1 MCEIRLFTVTNA
13 FDHGRRDWHCHYLTH
28 LELLAVLAGISGL
41 RGLSGTRI
49 AEDRLRVGAGYDD
62 KASADGDVENA
73 KASLG
78 NV

>member
-49 AEDRLRVGAGYDD
+49 AEGSLRVPAGYGA
-62 KASADGDVENA
+62 KASTDGGVENA
-73 KASLG
+73 KAS
-78 NV
+78 

>member
-1 MCEIRLFTVTNA
+1 M
-13 FDHGRRDWHCHYLTH
+13 GG
-28 LELLAVLAGISGL
+28 GISGL
-41 RGLSGTRI
+41 KGLSGTRI

-78 NV
+78 NG